1 MAKGRDNRGREDKR
15 KKKKPK
21 KDRLVPIES
30 VSFQHHAV
38 AAPAV
43 PAADKSQD

>member
-21 KDRLVPIES
+21 KDRIVPIPA

-38 AAPAV
+38 VAP
-43 PAADKSQD
+43 PAEKNQD